1 MNKTT
6 LFLLVG
12 VLVLLTLIAGFIYY
26 PPKNSI
32 QNPLGNL
39 APKEIK
45 PSETFIDY
53 TDPSGFSFSYPDN
66 LSILNVKAQSEV
78 DSNSYADLQL
88 FSKDKNGSL
97 TIRIEDSELASLNDW
112 LKANNIPSSTT
123 PVEKKLGGLE
133 GLEVKTGDRLML
145 ASLDQGVLFTIESP
159 LIEQDFWSKVYD
171 KVLKDFTF
179 ASPAADNSEA
189 GSSSSSDEVTFE
201 GEEVIE

>member
-6 LFLLVG
+6 LFLLIG
-12 VLVLLTLIAGFIYY
+12 VLVLLTLIAGFIFYR
-26 PPKNSI
+26 PENSI
-32 QNPLGNL
+32 QNPLASL
-39 APKEIK
+39 QPKEIK

-78 DSNSYADLQL
+78 DSNAYADLQL

-97 TIRIEDSELASLNDW
+97 IIRIEDSELASLNDW

-133 GLEVKTGDRLML
+133 ALEVKTGDRLML

-179 ASPAADNSEA
+179 ASPVADNAEG

-201 GEEVIE
+201 GEEVVE